1 MLSIMVVVVGS
12 APSYISRLPEWSSPL
27 AGSLYIGEAAQPIA
41 QYLRQNNKSITT
53 VARYDEEAYARFKE
67 EEQDTMSLSTTI

>member
-1 MLSIMVVVVGS
+1 VSLSI
-12 APSYISRLPEWSSPL
+12 YPEWSSPL